1 MKKQIIIEIEDN
13 ELLPFETIDKEHI
26 KSLIDDLLSDEYN
39 IEILSLEI
47 MPS

>member
-13 ELLPFETIDKEHI
+13 ESIPFEAIDREHI

-39 IEILSLEI
+39 IEILSVEI
-47 MPS
+47 KPS